1 MPGARVRRQE
11 NPPHV
16 KSGAGTIG
24 VHPRDDSGV
33 RMITEADSEDLPDQE
48 PPEELPPVQ
57 PFCLFHTEVQPNH
70 W

>member
-1 MPGARVRRQE
+1 MPGARVRRRE

-16 KSGAGTIG
+16 KSGTGTIG

-33 RMITEADSEDLPDQE
+33 RMITEADAEDLPDHE

-57 PFCLFHTEVQPNH
+57 PFCLFHAEVQPNH